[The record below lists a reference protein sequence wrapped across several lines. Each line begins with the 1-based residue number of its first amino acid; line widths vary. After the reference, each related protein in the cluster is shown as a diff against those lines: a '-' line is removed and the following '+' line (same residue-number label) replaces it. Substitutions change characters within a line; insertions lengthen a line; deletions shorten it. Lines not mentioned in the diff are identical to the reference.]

1 MKTATLGGKRH
12 DLTLDARLDGF
23 RVGGNTRPEIAVNAD
38 LPPKAFL
45 ETLIHECLHA
55 CLPDLHEDRVHGTA
69 RDIGRVLW
77 RAGYR
82 RKRG

>member
-12 DLTLDARLDGF
+12 ILTLDARLDGVA
-23 RVGGNTRPEIAVNAD
+23 VGGNTRPEIMVNAD
-38 LPPKAFL
+38 LTGKAYL

-55 CLPDLHEDRVHGTA
+55 CLPDLNEDRVHGTA

-82 RKRG
+82 RKR